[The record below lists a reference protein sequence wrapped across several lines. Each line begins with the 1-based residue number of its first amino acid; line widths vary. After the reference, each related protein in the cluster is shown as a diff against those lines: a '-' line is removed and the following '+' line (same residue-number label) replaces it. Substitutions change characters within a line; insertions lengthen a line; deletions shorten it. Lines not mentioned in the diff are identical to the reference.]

1 MDLALTGRRALITGA
16 SKGIGRAIAQELAAE
31 GCHLDLVART
41 AADLDTLATEIRS
54 TCDVEVTTHP
64 RDLGVSEQVTELIE
78 SLGEVDL
85 VVNNAGAIPSGSLT
99 DVDEETWRHAWDLKV
114 FGYINL
120 CRLVLPRLEAQGHGV
135 ILNVIGGA
143 GARPNPGYIAG
154 TAGNAGLI
162 AFTTALGGRSLKRG
176 VRVLGINPGL
186 IVTERLETLMRST
199 AERQWGDPDRWEEL
213 LAGQN
218 PPPGQP
224 EQVATVATFLLS
236 DRADHVS
243 GVVLAVDGG
252 SSAR

>member
-1 MDLALTGRRALITGA
+1 MDLALTGRHALVTGA
-16 SKGIGRAIAQELAAE
+16 SKGIGRAIADALAAE

-41 AADLDTLATEIRS
+41 AADLDSLAEDIRS
-54 TCDVEVTTHP
+54 RHGVEVTTHP
-64 RDLGVSEQVTELIE
+64 RDLGVSEQVTAL
-78 SLGEVDL
+78 LDEVGQLDI
-85 VVNNAGAIPSGSLT
+85 VINNAGAIPSGGLT
-99 DVDEETWRHAWDLKV
+99 DVDEETWRDAWDLKV

-120 CRLVLPRLEAQGHGV
+120 CRLALPRLEEQGSGV

-154 TAGNAGLI
+154 TAGNAALI
-162 AFTTALGGRSLKRG
+162 AFTTAIGSRSLKRG

-186 IVTERLETLMRST
+186 IVTERLESLMRAS
-199 AERQWGDPDRWEEL
+199 ADRQWGDPDRWQDL

-224 EQVATVATFLLS
+224 EQVATVATFLVS

-243 GVVLAVDGG
+243 GVVVAVDGG
-252 SSAR
+252 STAR

>member
-1 MDLALTGRRALITGA
+1 MDLALTGRRALVTGA
-16 SKGIGRAIAQELAAE
+16 SKGIGRAIALSLATE

-41 AADLDTLATEIRS
+41 AADLDALASEITS
-54 TCDVEVTTHP
+54 AHDVQVATHA
-64 RDLGVSEQVTELIE
+64 RDLGVSDQVTELVAG
-78 SLGEVDL
+78 LDEVDL
-85 VVNNAGAIPSGSLT
+85 VVNNAGAIPTGSLA

-114 FGYINL
+114 FGYVNL
-120 CRLVLPRLEAQGHGV
+120 CRLVLPRLEARQSGV
-135 ILNVIGGA
+135 ILNIIGGA

-154 TAGNAGLI
+154 TAGNAGLM
-162 AFTTALGGRSLKRG
+162 AFTTALGSRSLKRG
-176 VRVLGINPGL
+176 VRVLAINPGL
-186 IVTERLETLMRST
+186 IVTERLESLMRST

-224 EQVATVATFLLS
+224 DQVASVATFLLS

>member
-1 MDLALTGRRALITGA
+1 MDLALTGRRALVTGA
-16 SKGIGRAIAQELAAE
+16 SKGIGRAIALSLAAE

-41 AADLDTLATEIRS
+41 ATDLDALADEIHS
-54 TCDVEVTTHP
+54 THGVQVTTHA
-64 RDLGVSEQVTELIE
+64 RDLGISEQVTDLVEGLDH
-78 SLGEVDL
+78 LDL

-99 DVDEETWRHAWDLKV
+99 EVDEETWRHAWDLKV

-120 CRLVLPRLEAQGHGV
+120 CRLALPRLEEQGRGV
-135 ILNVIGGA
+135 ILNIIGGA

-154 TAGNAGLI
+154 TAGNAGLM

-176 VRVLGINPGL
+176 VRVLAINPGL
-186 IVTERLETLMRST
+186 IVTERLETLMRAT

-213 LAGQN
+213 LSGQN

-224 EQVATVATFLLS
+224 DQVASVATFLLS

>member
-16 SKGIGRAIAQELAAE
+16 SKGIGRAIAESLAAE
-31 GCHLDLVART
+31 GCHLDLVARS
-41 AADLDTLATEIRS
+41 AADLEAVAADITGRH
-54 TCDVEVTTHP
+54 DVEVTVHP
-64 RDLGVSEQVTELIE
+64 RDLALSDQVTDLIE
-78 SLGEVDL
+78 GLEVLDL

-120 CRLVLPRLEAQGHGV
+120 CRLVLPRLEEQRRGV
-135 ILNVIGGA
+135 ILNIIGGA

-154 TAGNAGLI
+154 TAGNAGLM

-176 VRVLGINPGL
+176 VRVLAINPGL
-186 IVTERLETLMRST
+186 IVTERLETLMRAT
-199 AERQWGDPDRWEEL
+199 AERRWGDPDRWGEL
-213 LAGQN
+213 LADQN

-224 EQVATVATFLLS
+224 EQVAAVATFLLS
-236 DRADHVS
+236 DRADHVTC
-243 GVVLAVDGG
+243 VVLDVDGG

>member
-1 MDLALTGRRALITGA
+1 MSGKRILITGA
-16 SKGIGRAIAQELAAE
+16 SKGIGRAIAESLAAE
-31 GCHLDLVART
+31 GCHLDLVARSVADLEAV
-41 AADLDTLATEIRS
+41 AADIIGRH
-54 TCDVEVTTHP
+54 DVEVAVHP
-64 RDLGVSEQVTELIE
+64 RDLALSDEVTELVDG
-78 SLGEVDL
+78 LEVLDL

-120 CRLVLPRLEAQGHGV
+120 CRLALPRLEEQRRGV
-135 ILNVIGGA
+135 ILNIIGGA

-154 TAGNAGLI
+154 TAGNAGLM

-176 VRVLGINPGL
+176 VRVLAINPGL
-186 IVTERLETLMRST
+186 IVTERLESLMRDT
-199 AERQWGDPDRWEEL
+199 AERRWGDADRWSEL

-224 EQVATVATFLLS
+224 EQIASVATFLLS
-236 DRADHVS
+236 DRADHVT
-243 GVVLAVDGG
+243 GVVLDVDGG